1 MATFIETKV
10 LAQVRM
16 ERDAAGVNHIYV
28 MGESQTDSGMTIRSF
43 PEQDV
48 QGMLTPGELAYAVGI
63 LDWVVAHLKTA
74 WSIT

>member
-1 MATFIETKV
+1 MATFVETKV
-10 LAQVRM
+10 VARVRL
-16 ERDAAGVNHIYV
+16 ERGADGANRILVA
-28 MGESQTDSGMTIRSF
+28 GESQTDSGQPIRSF